1 MAVPRG
7 TGHCCAFPWTG
18 RPKQMTRQQNGNRN
32 NGVLFEFLFWA
43 ARASLRADLSI
54 YLLRRTFSNWQWYVC
69 IWLTALHTLTALKT
83 SHRNTKKNKTKQK
96 TKQKKH
102 VSIQFK
108 NRRDLRILS
117 QLQFWTTAAACWTP
131 YGYENIWL
139 IGRIIFHSF
148 WQQGRDWFGLSLNSV
163 HPGI

>member
-1 MAVPRG
+1 MTVPRG

-18 RPKQMTRQQNGNRN
+18 KPKQMTRQQNGNRN

-43 ARASLRADLSI
+43 TRASLRAESSI
-54 YLLRRTFSNWQWYVC
+54 YPLRRTFSNWQWYLC
-69 IWLTALHTLTALKT
+69 IRLTALHTFTALKT
-83 SHRNTKKNKTKQK
+83 RHSHTKK

-108 NRRDLRILS
+108 NRSDLRILS

-131 YGYENIWL
+131 SGCENIWL

-148 WQQGRDWFGLSLNSV
+148 WQRGRDWFGLSLNSV